1 VSALDVIP
9 AEMQE
14 VWFVASQSEPGVWRK
29 VTRTAIGL
37 WGCSC
42 PWGENAAE
50 RLNVKPCAHLRAVAD
65 YLAAQGAQVRNAAE
79 WAEREAV

>member
-1 VSALDVIP
+1 MLGALDIIA
-9 AEMQE
+9 AESQE

-29 VTRTAIGL
+29 VHRTPIGL

-42 PWGENAAE
+42 PWGEKASE

-65 YLAAQGAQVRNAAE
+65 YLAAMAAQVTGVDQ
-79 WAEREAV
+79 EAVS